1 MRYRTQV
8 IQLPERGGNNV
19 RLSLFPCSR
28 VGTLLKRTQLVKYTL
43 ANNVINEPETC
54 CWRAHLRICMG
65 GAPCYGGISIF

>member
-28 VGTLLKRTQLVKYTL
+28 VGTLLKRTQLVK
-43 ANNVINEPETC
+43 IHFGQQC
-54 CWRAHLRICMG
+54 DK
-65 GAPCYGGISIF
+65 